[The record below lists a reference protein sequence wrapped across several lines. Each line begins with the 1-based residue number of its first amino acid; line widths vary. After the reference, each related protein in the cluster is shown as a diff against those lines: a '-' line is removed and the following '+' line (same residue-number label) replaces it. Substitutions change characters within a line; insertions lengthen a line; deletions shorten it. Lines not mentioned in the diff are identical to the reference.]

1 MWKINGFLVPTR
13 GTKCETSANIIGEN
27 INDWLIK
34 NNEILGKRD
43 PIKND
48 LSEKVSVQKD

>member
-27 INDWLIK
+27 IND
-34 NNEILGKRD
+34 
-43 PIKND
+43 
-48 LSEKVSVQKD
+48 